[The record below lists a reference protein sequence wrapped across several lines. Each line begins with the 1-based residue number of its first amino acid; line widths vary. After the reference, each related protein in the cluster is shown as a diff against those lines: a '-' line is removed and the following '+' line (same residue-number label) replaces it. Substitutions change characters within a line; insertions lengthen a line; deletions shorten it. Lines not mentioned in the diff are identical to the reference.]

1 MIFFWLLFQ
10 HTVASF
16 HSQLLAICF
25 FIIIIIIIF
34 TNPSSM
40 VKEVSAQDIIKAH
53 ILMFD

>member
-1 MIFFWLLFQ
+1 MNSFWLLFQ

-16 HSQLLAICF
+16 HSQLLAICCF
-25 FIIIIIIIF
+25 FKIIF

-40 VKEVSAQDIIKAH
+40 GKEVSAQDIIKAH